1 MPEQP
6 PRPPTFGE
14 IYRDRRMLTLALLGL
29 AGGLPNLI
37 ATDTIA
43 AWLSAIGRDVKA
55 IGLFALVTLPY
66 TFKFLWAPLLDRFEI
81 PRLGRRRGWLIVFQA
96 LLAATLAGIAIAGP
110 NDSASPLLPLAILG
124 TALVF
129 LSASFDIV
137 SGAYLVDIVEKR
149 EQGAGA
155 AAYVSGYR
163 VAFVAAGAGV
173 LILAKYL
180 GWRVALI
187 SAAALMTALAIATIF
202 AREPRRISPPQSL
215 AEAVVQ
221 PVRTFIA
228 DYGAGLAIIIA
239 FVLLFRLPDQLATRM
254 TMPLLIKHLHFT
266 TEEVGWIR
274 QALGF
279 AITIAGALAGGAVI
293 ARLGMAKSLLLFG
306 ILQAISNAGFLLLAS
321 MPRDLVWLI
330 VVIGI
335 ENFCNGLVS
344 AGFVAFLMSCCDHR
358 YSGTQYAL
366 LTSLMAAAGAIA
378 GAVSGYLVGLE
389 SRYAWFFGVSI
400 VAGLP
405 GVALIPFLPRRRAAD
420 PHLCRECGYDLRGNV
435 TGVCPE
441 CGAARA

>member
-1 MPEQP
+1 M
-6 PRPPTFGE
+6 
-14 IYRDRRMLTLALLGL
+14 A
-29 AGGLPNLI
+29 
-37 ATDTIA
+37 
-43 AWLSAIGRDVKA
+43 
-55 IGLFALVTLPY
+55 
-66 TFKFLWAPLLDRFEI
+66 
-81 PRLGRRRGWLIVFQA
+81 
-96 LLAATLAGIAIAGP
+96 
-110 NDSASPLLPLAILG
+110 
-124 TALVF
+124 
-129 LSASFDIV
+129 
-137 SGAYLVDIVEKR
+137 
-149 EQGAGA
+149 
-155 AAYVSGYR
+155 
-163 VAFVAAGAGV
+163 
-173 LILAKYL
+173 
-180 GWRVALI
+180 
-187 SAAALMTALAIATIF
+187 ALAIATIF
-202 AREPRRISPPQSL
+202 AREPRRVSRPQSL

-221 PVRTFIA
+221 PVRSFIA
-228 DYGAGLAIIIA
+228 DYGAGLVIIIA

-254 TMPLLIKHLHFT
+254 TMPLLIKHLKFT

-378 GAVSGYLVGLE
+378 GAVSGYLVGE
-389 SRYAWFFGVSI
+389 EARYAWFFGMSI
-400 VAGLP
+400 LAGVP
-405 GVALIPFLPRRRAAD
+405 GVLMIPLLPRKRDAD
-420 PHLCRECGYDLRGNV
+420 PDRCVKCGCDLRGND

-441 CGAARA
+441 CGTVQPATA